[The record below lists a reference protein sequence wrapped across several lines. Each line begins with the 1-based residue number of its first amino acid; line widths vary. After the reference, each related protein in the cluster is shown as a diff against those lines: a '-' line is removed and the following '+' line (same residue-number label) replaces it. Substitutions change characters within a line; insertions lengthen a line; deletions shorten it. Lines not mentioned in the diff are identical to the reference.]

1 MESVRTSASA
11 GARTALAA
19 ALAGV
24 AYVVAGLLAMAAYP
38 IDQGMAGIWPG
49 AGIAVAAVLLAGP
62 LAAVGIFFGDALLG
76 LHAGLGIVPAAILA
90 LGIVG
95 ESLSAWY
102 LLTRAFQLGR
112 RLETIR
118 DVALFIALGVVPS
131 ALLCVMLRISLLT
144 FLGQDLVR
152 PGGWALGFFAGFLGH
167 GLGVL
172 IVAPVLL
179 TWRVRRTAAAN
190 RGELW
195 CLIVGSLLLNSL
207 AFSATPIAPGAALLI
222 ASFVAV
228 LWAALRFGVRETS
241 IVMLITS
248 IFATVAAG
256 RRIGP
261 FLFASPS
268 EGLLSLSLLL
278 LVAGVTALFLAA
290 AGSERRCYLRR
301 VVDSEATHRSLV
313 EQMAEGLARLDR
325 HGTVNYAS
333 DRFCAIFGRPRE
345 AIVGRRL
352 DSLVADRDRRPL
364 VAAIESSRRDG
375 AAQTDATVAVGT
387 GEARHVAVNL
397 RAVVDDGAAA
407 GTMAVVSD
415 VTERRLAEAQAQLR
429 LEQLA
434 HMNRLASMDEMATAF
449 AHEVAQPIT
458 AVTNYLRAAQR
469 FAASEPPDAKG
480 AAEALSGA
488 ERESRRSAEILRRI
502 RAFVQNRTHDPTEV
516 DARALIDEVIQL
528 ASPYARAHAAALVA
542 DGGSDGARVVA
553 DSIEIQQ
560 VLINLVRNAVEAVAS
575 RPDGE
580 RRVAIG
586 ARRDDGSTL
595 CISVRDTGPGVR
607 PDVRDRIFSPFFSTK
622 ANGVGIGLALCR
634 SIVETHGGRLWLE
647 DSPAGGAT
655 FTFSLPRVAGEA
667 AAVSAPARP
676 PEASARPPA
685 GMSSRS
691 DRRGVQ

>member
-1 MESVRTSASA
+1 MESVRTTATA
-11 GARTALAA
+11 GARTALAT
-19 ALAGV
+19 ALAAV
-24 AYVVAGLLAMAAYP
+24 AYVVAGLLAMAVYP
-38 IDQGMAGIWPG
+38 IEQGMAGIWPG

-62 LAAVGIFFGDALLG
+62 VAAVGIFFGDALLG
-76 LHAGLGIVPAAILA
+76 LHAGLGVVPAATLA

-95 ESLSAWY
+95 ESLSAWF
-102 LLTRAFQLGR
+102 LLTRAFHLGR

-118 DVALFIALGVVPS
+118 DVTLFIALGVVPS
-131 ALLCVMLRISLLT
+131 AVICVMLRILLLT

-179 TWRVRRTAAAN
+179 TWSARGTAAAN

-195 CLIVGSLLLNSL
+195 CLIVGSLLLNTL

-222 ASFVAV
+222 ASFAAV

-290 AGSERRCYLRR
+290 AGSERRHYLRR
-301 VVDSEATHRSLV
+301 VVDSEATHRTLV
-313 EQMAEGLARLDR
+313 EQMSEGLARLDR
-325 HGTVNYAS
+325 DGTVNYAS

-345 AIVGRRL
+345 DIVGRGL
-352 DSLVADRDRRPL
+352 EQLVAERDRRPL
-364 VAAIESSRRDG
+364 LAAVESSRKDG
-375 AAQTDATVAVGT
+375 TAQADATVVIIDGD
-387 GEARHVAVNL
+387 ERHVDVNL
-397 RAVVDDGAAA
+397 RTVVDDGAAT
-407 GTMAVVSD
+407 GIMAVVSD
-415 VTERRLAEAQAQLR
+415 VTERRLAEAQAQRR

-469 FAASEPPDAKG
+469 FAAAEPPDTHG
-480 AAEALSGA
+480 VAEALCGA
-488 ERESRRSAEILRRI
+488 EKESRRSAEILHRI
-502 RAFVQNRTHDPTEV
+502 RAFVQNRTHAPTGV
-516 DARALIDEVIQL
+516 DACALIDEVIQL
-528 ASPYARAHAAALVA
+528 ASPYARANSVALVA
-542 DGGSDGARVVA
+542 DGRIDGGRVVA
-553 DSIEIQQ
+553 DAIEIQQ
-560 VLINLVRNAVEAVAS
+560 VLINLVRNAIEALAS
-575 RPDGE
+575 RADGE

-586 ARRDDGSTL
+586 VRPGDGSTL

-607 PDVRDRIFSPFFSTK
+607 PDVRDRIFSPFYSTK
-622 ANGVGIGLALCR
+622 VNGVGIGLALCR
-634 SIVETHGGRLWLE
+634 SIVEAHGGRLWLE

-655 FTFSLPRVAGEA
+655 FTFSLQQAGGERA
-667 AAVSAPARP
+667 A
-676 PEASARPPA
+676 
-685 GMSSRS
+685 
-691 DRRGVQ
+691 